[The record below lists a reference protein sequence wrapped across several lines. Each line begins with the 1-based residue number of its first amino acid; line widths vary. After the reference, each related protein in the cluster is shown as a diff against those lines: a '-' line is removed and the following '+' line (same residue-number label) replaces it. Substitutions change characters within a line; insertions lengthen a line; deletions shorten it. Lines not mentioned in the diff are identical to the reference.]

1 MKSKKWILF
10 LGMALCW
17 LMLFTA
23 CGSPKAGDS
32 SSTESG
38 SGAAVTEAEA
48 KSIALS
54 HANISEA
61 DVTYI
66 SVEKDD
72 NGRCFDV
79 KFLADNIEYDYEINA
94 QTGEVISYEYDKEN
108 AADPSAGNATNPSA
122 GSSAG
127 ALLSEEEA
135 KNIALNHANFSESD
149 VTAIHVTLDKDDY
162 HTAYEVE
169 FHSGKTEYDYEI
181 DANTGEILS
190 CDIDK

>member
-23 CGSPKAGDS
+23 CGLPKAGNP

-54 HANISEA
+54 HAKLSEA

-66 SVEKDD
+66 SAEKDD

-79 KFLADNIEYDYEINA
+79 KFLADNIKYDYEIDA

-108 AADPSAGNATNPSA
+108 AADLSAGNSA
-122 GSSAG
+122 DTV
-127 ALLSEEEA
+127 LSEEEA
-135 KNIALNHANFSESD
+135 KNIALNHANLSESD

-169 FHSGKTEYDYEI
+169 FHNGKTEYDYEI

-190 CDIDK
+190 YDIDK